1 MHIPPN
7 WGTYF
12 TLIVSFLVFWFIFSR
27 LFFRP
32 FLNLLAQR
40 EDRFRSLSER
50 TEQLIREARTD
61 DDEREKRIA
70 EIRRDAIAMRETH
83 RRAAEAEAAQLME
96 AAKAQTHA
104 ALEAAR
110 AKIESELAAAEQQL
124 EAMSH
129 NLGAELAV
137 RILGRPVDGAGAGE
151 SNN

>member
-7 WGTYF
+7 WGTF
-12 TLIVSFLVFWFIFSR
+12 FVLIVSFLVFWFIFSR

-32 FLNLLAQR
+32 FLKLLAER
-40 EDRFRSLSER
+40 EERFQSLSDR
-50 TEQLIREARTD
+50 TEQLIRAARTD

-70 EIRRDAIAMRETH
+70 EIRREAIAMRESH
-83 RRAAEAEAAQLME
+83 RRAAETEAAQLMD
-96 AAKAQTHA
+96 AAKAEAHA
-104 ALEAAR
+104 AIEAAR
-110 AKIESELAAAEQQL
+110 TKLERELKESEAQL

-137 RILGRPVDGAGAGE
+137 RILGRPVDGAPG

>member
-7 WGTYF
+7 WGTF
-12 TLIVSFLVFWFIFSR
+12 FVLIVSFLVFWFIFSR

-40 EDRFRSLSER
+40 EERFQGLSDR
-50 TEQLIREARTD
+50 TEQLLREARTD

-70 EIRRDAIAMRETH
+70 EIRREAIAMRESH
-83 RRAAEAEAAQLME
+83 RRTAETEAAQLLDAAKAEAHAAME
-96 AAKAQTHA
+96 AARTR
-104 ALEAAR
+104 LER
-110 AKIESELAAAEQQL
+110 ELKESEDQL

-137 RILGRPVDGAGAGE
+137 RILGRPVDGASS

>member
-7 WGTYF
+7 WGTF
-12 TLIVSFLVFWFIFSR
+12 FVLIVSFLVFWFIFSR

-32 FLNLLAQR
+32 FLKLLAER
-40 EDRFRSLSER
+40 EERFQSLSDR

-70 EIRRDAIAMRETH
+70 EIRREALTMRESH

-96 AAKAQTHA
+96 AAKAEAHA
-104 ALEAAR
+104 AMEAGRTRLER
-110 AKIESELAAAEQQL
+110 ELKDSEQQL

-137 RILGRPVDGAGAGE
+137 RILGRPVDGAPG

>member
-7 WGTYF
+7 WGTF
-12 TLIVSFLVFWFIFSR
+12 FVLIVSFLVFWFIFSR

-32 FLNLLAQR
+32 FLKLLAER
-40 EDRFRSLSER
+40 EERFQSLSDR
-50 TEQLIREARTD
+50 TEQLIRAARTD

-70 EIRRDAIAMRETH
+70 EIRREAITMRESH
-83 RRAAEAEAAQLME
+83 RRAAETEAAQLMD
-96 AAKAQTHA
+96 AAKAEAHA
-104 ALEAAR
+104 AIEAAR
-110 AKIESELAAAEQQL
+110 TKLERELKESEAQL

-137 RILGRPVDGAGAGE
+137 RILGRPVDGAPG

>member
-7 WGTYF
+7 WGTF
-12 TLIVSFLVFWFIFSR
+12 FALIVSFLVFWFIFSR

-32 FLNLLAQR
+32 FLKLLSER
-40 EDRFRSLSER
+40 EERFRSLSER
-50 TEQLIREARTD
+50 TEQLIRDARAA

-70 EIRRDAIAMRETH
+70 EIRREAIAKRQTH
-83 RRAAEAEAAQLME
+83 RRAAETEAAQLIE
-96 AAKAQTHA
+96 ATKAEAHA
-104 ALEAAR
+104 ALESAR
-110 AKIESELAAAEQQL
+110 IKIEGELNAAERQL

-137 RILGRPVDGAGAGE
+137 RILGRPVNGAGAAG

>member
-7 WGTYF
+7 WGTF
-12 TLIVSFLVFWFIFSR
+12 FVLIVSFLVFWFIFSR

-32 FLNLLAQR
+32 FLSLLAQR
-40 EDRFRSLSER
+40 EERFQNLSDR
-50 TEQLIREARTD
+50 TEELIREARTD

-70 EIRRDAIAMRETH
+70 EIRREALAMRESH
-83 RRAAEAEAAQLME
+83 RRSAEAEAAQM
-96 AAKAQTHA
+96 
-104 ALEAAR
+104 LEAAR
-110 AKIESELAAAEQQL
+110 AEAHAAMESARVKLERELKDSEEQL

-137 RILGRPVDGAGAGE
+137 RILGRPVDGAAG

>member
-7 WGTYF
+7 WGTF
-12 TLIVSFLVFWFIFSR
+12 FVLIVSFLVFWFIFSR

-32 FLNLLAQR
+32 FLSLLAQR
-40 EDRFRSLSER
+40 ERRFQSLSDR
-50 TEQLIREARTD
+50 TEELLREARTD

-70 EIRRDAIAMRETH
+70 EIRREAIAMRESH
-83 RRAAEAEAAQLME
+83 RRAAEAEAAQLLDTVKAE
-96 AAKAQTHA
+96 AHA

-110 AKIESELAAAEQQL
+110 IKLESELKESEQQL

-137 RILGRPVDGAGAGE
+137 RILGRPVDGAPG